1 MRLFLLLIALL
12 LSVNVYAGA
21 DGSKTEFESIEALEA
36 LLLNAGIINQD
47 YKIVDNQAFDDY
59 LRQVFL
65 KQANQGLPYRINK
78 YVELKKIRIEGR
90 NLITYIEIDDDSI
103 QFIPR
108 FHSDEIQSRL
118 KWEACNNGIGSSQ
131 VFKQAEGFKVIQ
143 ILGSKQDPELFKF
156 EMFLK
161 QCDDVYN

>member
-65 KQANQGLPYRINK
+65 KQANQDLPYRINK

-90 NLITYIEIDDDSI
+90 NLITY
-103 QFIPR
+103 
-108 FHSDEIQSRL
+108 
-118 KWEACNNGIGSSQ
+118 
-131 VFKQAEGFKVIQ
+131 
-143 ILGSKQDPELFKF
+143 
-156 EMFLK
+156 
-161 QCDDVYN
+161 

>member
-1 MRLFLLLIALL
+1 
-12 LSVNVYAGA
+12 
-21 DGSKTEFESIEALEA
+21 
-36 LLLNAGIINQD
+36 
-47 YKIVDNQAFDDY
+47 
-59 LRQVFL
+59 
-65 KQANQGLPYRINK
+65 
-78 YVELKKIRIEGR
+78 
-90 NLITYIEIDDDSI
+90 LITYIEIDDSI

-118 KWEACNNGIGSSQ
+118 KWEACNNGIGSSR
-131 VFKQAEGFKVIQ
+131 VFKQAEGFKKIQ